1 MLAAPFIPDAAAT
14 LLRAMGTDDDD
25 WPDDL
30 DAALATLPA
39 GHGFSVPELL
49 FRKITDSERD
59 EWQARFSGV
68 RN

>member
-1 MLAAPFIPDAAAT
+1 
-14 LLRAMGTDDDD
+14 MGTDDDD